1 MYVVMLHSVG
11 NDKSSWSRQWLSVSL
26 VHFEKLCQ
34 HLVKKSYTTHFLSG
48 WYNYFS
54 SPTKKDSRK
63 LVLTFDDGYLDNWVY
78 VYPILKK
85 YGLKGTIFINP
96 EFVDPG
102 NTIRYNLDDVESG
115 KVKRE
120 ELQTLGFLNWPEIQS
135 LDASGVID
143 IQSHSMSHNFYFRS
157 DKIKDVYTGQP
168 HYDWIPW
175 FTHPER
181 KPFYIT
187 EDQSG
192 LVPHGYPVF
201 KYGRALGLRRYFPD
215 ERIIEKAVQ
224 LHGVGKFSRQKLI
237 SEINAMISSYPGRFE
252 SDEEM
257 EQRYRYELFEGKSI
271 LEKKLNKKVEYLCW
285 PGGGYNDRSL
295 RLSVE
300 AGYKASTLGS
310 SSNIAGVYT
319 SSNYKRIE
327 RFGLGSF
334 IRTSAG
340 YRYINQKSYLVQ
352 LLKSR
357 TGDLPLRVI
366 LKLKKELLK
375 IKCRSLNMYKP
386 TF

>member
-1 MYVVMLHSVG
+1 MYVIMLHSVG
-11 NDKSSWSRQWLSVSL
+11 NDKSSWSRRWLSVSL

-34 HLVKKSYTTHFLSG
+34 HLVKKSYTTHFLDE
-48 WYNYFS
+48 WYDYFS

-63 LVLTFDDGYLDNWVY
+63 IVLTFDDGYLDNWVY

-96 EFVDPG
+96 EFVEPG
-102 NTIRYNLDDVESG
+102 DSIRYNLDDVESG
-115 KVKRE
+115 IIKRE
-120 ELQTLGFLNWPEIQS
+120 ELQALGFLNWPEIQA
-135 LDASGVID
+135 LDASGVMD

-157 DKIKDVYTGQP
+157 EKIIDVYTGQP

-192 LVPHGYPVF
+192 LVPKGYPVF
-201 KYGRALGLRRYFPD
+201 EFGRALGLRRYFPD

-224 LHGVGKFSRQKLI
+224 LHTDGKLSRQELI
-237 SEINAMISSYPGRFE
+237 VEINAMIGRYPGRYE

-257 EQRYRYELFEGKSI
+257 EQRYRYELFESKAI
-271 LEKKLNKKVEYLCW
+271 LEKKLNKKVDYLCW
-285 PGGGYNDRSL
+285 PGGGYNDLSF

-310 SSNIAGVYT
+310 SSHIAGVHT
-319 SSNYKRIE
+319 PPNYKRIE
-327 RFGLGSF
+327 RIGLGSF
-334 IRTSAG
+334 IGTKAG
-340 YRYINQKSYLVQ
+340 YLYMKKKSYLVQ

-357 TGDLPLRVI
+357 TGNLLLRVI

-375 IKCRSLNMYKP
+375 IKNRSLRKYNP
-386 TF
+386 SI